1 MWDISSGKERVALIA
16 FTDGSS
22 LAITPEGY
30 YDASSATAEEN
41 LNVRVGNRVFAIG
54 SYREKFYRPD
64 LVKLGLAGES
74 LTRFGSI
81 DSVKVAPIVELVGLP
96 PSTTEPK
103 LTINLRLTDGGGG
116 IGLVRLFVNGAA
128 VVQESAP
135 TLSPSRGDAPITR
148 SYTVQLASGSNA
160 LRAVAFNADDSMQS
174 NPALGSID
182 LPVAPHATLHAVVVG
197 IQEFKNPDLK
207 LDYSV
212 ADAQL
217 FAETLEKYAAPL
229 FKGKPD
235 IKLLITPAD
244 TTRDS
249 LMQTLKNMQATVGAD
264 DLFVFYVASHGL
276 ADNGEYFLIT
286 ANVGSL
292 STEHLKTDAVSKEEL
307 TALLANIAATKK
319 LMVIDTCQA
328 EALGNALVAN
338 LRTRGLDEATALK
351 ILSRA
356 MGTTVLAASTS
367 TQQALEGYQGH
378 GLFTYV
384 VADGLSGKGDVDKNG
399 FVTTLGLA
407 HYVGDQVRDLAEQQ
421 FKRAQYPTVETN
433 GQEFPLTKVR

>member
-1 MWDISSGKERVALIA
+1 M
-16 FTDGSS
+16 
-22 LAITPEGY
+22 
-30 YDASSATAEEN
+30 
-41 LNVRVGNRVFAIG
+41 
-54 SYREKFYRPD
+54 
-64 LVKLGLAGES
+64 AGEL

-81 DSVKVAPIVELVGLP
+81 DSVKVAPVVEIIDLP

-135 TLSPSRGDAPITR
+135 TLSPSHGGAPITR
-148 SYTVQLASGSNA
+148 SYTVQLASGPNA

-207 LDYSV
+207 LGYSV

-217 FAETLEKYAAPL
+217 FAETLEKYAGPL
-229 FKGKPD
+229 FKGKAD

-244 TTRDS
+244 TTRDR
-249 LMQTLKNMQATVGAD
+249 LMQTLKNMQAIVGAD

-286 ANVGSL
+286 SNVGSL

-328 EALGNALVAN
+328 EALGNALVAD

-356 MGTTVLAASTS
+356 MGTTVLGASTS

-407 HYVGDQVRDLAEQQ
+407 HYVGDQVPDLAEQQ